1 LTSHEEEK
9 KKHAAPDRL
18 VGHFRYTPP
27 GRLETIMKYVLLAL
41 GSRGDVQPMVA
52 LGGQLAGRG
61 LKVTVVALRDY
72 GGLVKGAGLDFEPID
87 RSMTESVLSAAGPDG
102 RVSSN
107 PISYI
112 RGASRW
118 LAGIAPQVMAAE
130 LAAVQPGDQVVAG
143 LLSIDDGA
151 ALREIVG
158 CRVVNVLFAPML
170 PTVAGDSSVLGPR
183 HHKASRINRM
193 AGAVGVAAAAGM
205 CTSTGRV
212 LRASHGL
219 PRTSAKRFVQLVC
232 GTPTLLGFSPVLV
245 PSASD
250 WPEHVCQ
257 TGAWLDPEPEPT
269 WQPPAELA
277 AFLADGP
284 PPVFISFGS
293 VPGTDP
299 DADLIVR
306 AATLA
311 GQRVVL
317 GSATAE
323 LPALP
328 PHVHVLADAPYRWL
342 LPRMAAV
349 IHHGGAGTTTE
360 ALLAGV
366 PNAVVSIGA
375 DQPFFGRR
383 VHELGA
389 GPVPVRRA
397 SLTAERLAALITD
410 LTGDAAARYRAA
422 AGTVRERLLAER
434 GVQVAADR
442 LVDGLVP

>member
-1 LTSHEEEK
+1 
-9 KKHAAPDRL
+9 
-18 VGHFRYTPP
+18 
-27 GRLETIMKYVLLAL
+27 MKVVLLAL

-52 LGGQLAGRG
+52 LGRELAGRG
-61 LKVTVVALRDY
+61 LPVTAVAMRDY
-72 GGLVKGAGLDFEPID
+72 AGLVGGAGLDFAPID
-87 RSMTESVLSAAGPDG
+87 RSMRESVLAAAGPDG

-130 LAAVQPGDQVVAG
+130 VAAVEPGDLVVAG
-143 LLSIDDGA
+143 LLNIDDGA
-151 ALREIVG
+151 ALREITG

-170 PTVAGDSSVLGPR
+170 PTVAGGSSVLGPR
-183 HHKASRINRM
+183 HRTASRINRL
-193 AGAVGVAAAAGM
+193 AGTVGVAAATGM
-205 CTSTGRV
+205 CTSTGKV
-212 LRASHGL
+212 LRASRGL
-219 PRTSAKRFVQLVC
+219 PRTSAGRFVKLVC
-232 GTPTLLGFSPVLV
+232 GTPTLLAFSPVLV
-245 PSASD
+245 PPAPD

-257 TGAWLDPEPEPT
+257 TGAWLDPEPEST

-277 AFLADGP
+277 AFLAGGP

-299 DADLIVR
+299 DVDLIVR

-311 GQRVVL
+311 GRRVIL
-317 GSATAE
+317 GSGSPDM
-323 LPALP
+323 PALP
-328 PHVHVLADAPYRWL
+328 PDVHVLADAPYRWL

-360 ALLAGV
+360 SLLAGV
-366 PNAVVSIGA
+366 PNAAVSIGA

-389 GPVPVRRA
+389 GPLPVRRA
-397 SLTAERLAALITD
+397 SLTGERLAALITD
-410 LTGDAAARYRAA
+410 LTGDSAASYRAA

-442 LVDGLVP
+442 LADELKS

>member
-1 LTSHEEEK
+1 
-9 KKHAAPDRL
+9 
-18 VGHFRYTPP
+18 
-27 GRLETIMKYVLLAL
+27 MKVVLLAL

-52 LGGQLAGRG
+52 LGRELADRG
-61 LKVTVVALRDY
+61 IPVTAVAMRDY
-72 GGLVKGAGLDFEPID
+72 AGLVNGAGLEFAPID
-87 RSMTESVLSAAGPDG
+87 RSMRESVLSAAGPDG

-130 LAAVQPGDQVVAG
+130 LAAVEPDDLVVAG
-143 LLSIDDGA
+143 LLNIDDGA
-151 ALREIVG
+151 ALRELTG

-170 PTVAGDSSVLGPR
+170 PTVAGGSSVLGPR
-183 HHKASRINRM
+183 HRTASRINRL
-193 AGAVGVAAAAGM
+193 AGTVGVAAATGM
-205 CTSTGRV
+205 CTSTGKV
-212 LRASHGL
+212 LRASRGL
-219 PRTSAKRFVQLVC
+219 PRTSAGGFVKLVC
-232 GTPTLLGFSPVLV
+232 DTPTLLAFSPVLV
-245 PSASD
+245 PPAPD

-257 TGAWLDPEPEPT
+257 TGAWLDPEPEST
-269 WQPPAELA
+269 WQPPEELA
-277 AFLADGP
+277 AFLAGGP

-299 DADLIVR
+299 ESDLVTR
-306 AATLA
+306 AATLS
-311 GQRVVL
+311 GQRIIV
-317 GSATAE
+317 GSGAPD

-328 PHVHVLADAPYRWL
+328 PNVHVLADAPYRWL

-360 ALLAGV
+360 SLLAGV
-366 PNAVVSIGA
+366 PNAAVSIGA

-389 GPVPVRRA
+389 GPQPVKRG
-397 SLTAERLAALITD
+397 SLTPERLTALMAD
-410 LTGDAAARYRAA
+410 LTGDAAAGYRAA
-422 AGTVRERLLAER
+422 AASVREQLLAER

-442 LVDGLVP
+442 LAEELKQ

>member
-1 LTSHEEEK
+1 
-9 KKHAAPDRL
+9 
-18 VGHFRYTPP
+18 
-27 GRLETIMKYVLLAL
+27 
-41 GSRGDVQPMVA
+41 MVA
-52 LGGQLAGRG
+52 LGRELAGRS
-61 LKVTVVALRDY
+61 LPVTVVALRDFA
-72 GGLVKGAGLDFEPID
+72 GLVAAAGLDFEPID
-87 RSMTESVLSAAGPDG
+87 RSMKESVLAAAGPDG

-151 ALREIVG
+151 ALREIIG

-170 PTVAGDSSVLGPR
+170 PTVTGGSSVLGPR
-183 HHKASRINRM
+183 HRTASQLNRV
-193 AGAVGVAAAAGM
+193 AGTVGVAAAAGM

-212 LRASHGL
+212 LRASSGL
-219 PRTSAKRFVQLVC
+219 PRTSASQFVRLVC
-232 GTPTLLGFSPVLV
+232 GTPTLLAFSPVLV
-245 PSASD
+245 PPAPD

-257 TGAWLDPEPEPT
+257 TGAWLDPEPEST
-269 WQPPAELA
+269 WQPPQELA
-277 AFLADGP
+277 AFLAGGP

-299 DADLIVR
+299 DVDLIVR

-311 GQRVVL
+311 GQRIVL
-317 GSATAE
+317 GSAGTE

-328 PHVHVLADAPYRWL
+328 PDVHVLADAPYRWL

-366 PNAVVSIGA
+366 PNAAVSIGA

-389 GPVPVRRA
+389 GPLPVRRG
-397 SLTAERLAALITD
+397 SLTAERLAALIAD
-410 LTGDAAARYRAA
+410 LTGDAATSYRAA

-442 LVDGLVP
+442 LADGFLQ

>member
-1 LTSHEEEK
+1 MEPIVK
-9 KKHAAPDRL
+9 
-18 VGHFRYTPP
+18 V
-27 GRLETIMKYVLLAL
+27 VLLSL

-52 LGGQLAGRG
+52 LGRELAGRG
-61 LKVTVVALRDY
+61 LPVTVVALRDY
-72 GGLVKGAGLDFEPID
+72 AGLVGGAGLDFAPID
-87 RSMTESVLSAAGPDG
+87 RSMTESVLAAAGPDG

-112 RGASRW
+112 RGATRW

-130 LAAVQPGDQVVAG
+130 LAAVQSGDLVVAG
-143 LLSIDDGA
+143 LVSFDDGA
-151 ALREIVG
+151 ALREITG

-170 PTVAGDSSVLGPR
+170 PTVAGGSSVLGPR
-183 HHKASRINRM
+183 HRTASRINRV
-193 AGAVGVAAAAGM
+193 AGTVGIAAAARM
-205 CTSTGRV
+205 CTATGRA
-212 LRASHGL
+212 LRASRGL
-219 PRTSAKRFVQLVC
+219 PRTSAGQFVRLVRD
-232 GTPTLLGFSPVLV
+232 TPTLLAFSPVLV
-245 PSASD
+245 PPAPD
-250 WPEHVCQ
+250 WPDHVCQ
-257 TGAWLDPEPEPT
+257 TGAWLDPEPEPA
-269 WQPPAELA
+269 WQPPEELA

-299 DADLIVR
+299 DADLIAR

-311 GQRVVL
+311 GRRVVL
-317 GSATAE
+317 GSAAAG
-323 LPALP
+323 LRALP
-328 PHVHVLADAPYRWL
+328 PDVHVLAEAPYRWL

-366 PNAVVSIGA
+366 PNAAISIGA

-389 GPVPVRRA
+389 GPRPVRKA
-397 SLTAERLAALITD
+397 SLTAGRLAALITG

-434 GVQVAADR
+434 GVQAAADQ
-442 LVDGLVP
+442 LTDGLMP

>member
-1 LTSHEEEK
+1 
-9 KKHAAPDRL
+9 
-18 VGHFRYTPP
+18 
-27 GRLETIMKYVLLAL
+27 MKVVLLAL

-52 LGGQLAGRG
+52 LGRELAGRG
-61 LKVTVVALRDY
+61 LPVTVVALRDFA
-72 GGLVKGAGLDFEPID
+72 GLVAGAGLDFAPID
-87 RSMTESVLSAAGPDG
+87 RSMTESVLAAAGPDG

-130 LAAVQPGDQVVAG
+130 LAAVQPGDLVVAG
-143 LLSIDDGA
+143 LLSFDDGA
-151 ALREIVG
+151 ALREITG

-170 PTVAGDSSVLGPR
+170 PTMVGGSSVLGPR
-183 HHKASRINRM
+183 HRTAASHINRV
-193 AGAVGVAAAAGM
+193 AGTVGVAAAAGM

-212 LRASHGL
+212 LRASRGL
-219 PRTSAKRFVQLVC
+219 PRTSAGQFVRLVR
-232 GTPTLLGFSPVLV
+232 GTPSLLAFSPVLV
-245 PSASD
+245 PPAPD

-277 AFLADGP
+277 AFLAGGP

-299 DADLIVR
+299 DVDLIAR

-311 GQRVVL
+311 GRRVVL
-317 GSATAE
+317 GSGAAG

-328 PHVHVLADAPYRWL
+328 PNVHLLADAPYRWL

-360 ALLAGV
+360 ALLAAV
-366 PNAVVSIGA
+366 PNAAVSIGA

-389 GPVPVRRA
+389 GPLPVRRA
-397 SLTAERLAALITD
+397 SLTAERLAALIAD
-410 LTGDAAARYRAA
+410 LTGDAAASYQAA
-422 AGTVRERLLAER
+422 ARTVRERLVAER

-442 LVDGLVP
+442 LADGLLQ